1 MASAAAAV
9 PTQTPCIIFDSGKAG
24 LISIV
29 EEELP
34 TDVESPLA
42 SPSPQAPTWR
52 KVDYFG
58 KLETKNIRGLGVPS
72 ASGTGSPLASNPGS
86 GSPETSPRIAS
97 PRISIAGWGMI
108 PPRYTPHLGTNSQY
122 SHAELWSQA
131 SPKLPQLSSVIPDI
145 SDDEASRHGSIA
157 ELEIFLRKASIVQS
171 LTEKGSGTKSDI
183 EILIS
188 EESSDVLGPLHSPLT
203 PLTPSIRTSA
213 SPRASSEC
221 LGKTSSHEDQ
231 NVTSATTPKRPH
243 LDRASVFKQINNFAD
258 LHSFSFRQAP
268 KARKQSG
275 ATPDPM
281 SMDGGIQRPAS
292 ARVSLASSVLND
304 ATQDVM
310 LVNPITGERRMSIIR
325 PSLAGE
331 QLAQP
336 SLLRRSSSATPMYT
350 LVRRDSLL
358 VGGRRNPSTGSRPSL
373 STRNSSIR
381 SSSDI
386 RSGSSAHLSLPQT
399 PMSGDGQRNR
409 NLSASTRHMSS
420 ASNARTMSSA
430 RTMSTMSQSSYARTM
445 STSAW
450 SRTMSTFTRASSTS
464 SVTTYDVE
472 SARDN
477 SQQLQ
482 SDCVDTQTRRK
493 SSSFVPLFGQFQWN
507 KTNSAVELPMS
518 EPEPA
523 YQEALAGVEE
533 DPDFVEVEVKS
544 KAGSIARRASL
555 LANVFTNQDVDV
567 DPDLKFEP
575 SASEAEIKQG
585 IAQAQNE
592 RSLRKMVY
600 SRNFAIASLAMINA
614 FCIALSFG
622 LFSVW
627 YATAPLILAAP
638 LLRSTMVVDL
648 LISHTYKKARLLLKP
663 QREEPEV
670 PVMDYATVISFSNES
685 LEDIQSTLDSLVD
698 QKDVDMHKNLLLISC
713 NDNVWNSDCAKSTT
727 RIILEHILTN
737 IVDEAKF
744 RMPRDGPGTGYD
756 TMWCRRGI
764 YKGLPYVLMVKEGV
778 TKRIDVLDLSRNL
791 LHAYNLR
798 KESYF
803 NSVPSAFFAWY
814 KEWAELHDFAS
825 FDFLANISSES
836 ILDEHGISQLY
847 SQFLQSPNCVA
858 VSSRVE
864 IDPRSS
870 RWSVGNLFSNSHL
883 VYDQVRS
890 FHQTHIM
897 QKASVS
903 PSACQMLKICEETC
917 GPHVLEEIKKRRPY
931 SMSNMVKQIYS
942 SLEEDDMMQG
952 TPEASNLQATNA
964 VTYTRSSTTFSEFLA
979 QRQRVAFLTCATNL
993 AVLCDSHMHWF
1004 ERLSSA
1010 AELLAWCLPLFS
1022 LAVMVNFLRS
1032 AALQQNIPVLIVLSA
1047 VVALPW
1053 IYAFA
1058 SAMWLARSWD
1068 ARLRHLVGFPIL
1080 IVTGPFVA
1088 IYVAVSTIFNSHRLR
1103 PEQPRRRCSSAIT
1116 AQIQRSD
1123 V

>member
-9 PTQTPCIIFDSGKAG
+9 PTQTPCIVFDSGKAG

-58 KLETKNIRGLGVPS
+58 KLETKSTRGLGIPS
-72 ASGTGSPLASNPGS
+72 ASGTGSPLASNPRRS
-86 GSPETSPRIAS
+86 SPETSPRLAS

-231 NVTSATTPKRPH
+231 NVTNATTPKRPH
-243 LDRASVFKQINNFAD
+243 LDRASVFKHINNFAD

-268 KARKQSG
+268 KAHSYI
-275 ATPDPM
+275 
-281 SMDGGIQRPAS
+281 GGWS
-292 ARVSLASSVLND
+292 
-304 ATQDVM
+304 TQ
-310 LVNPITGERRMSIIR
+310 
-325 PSLAGE
+325 
-331 QLAQP
+331 
-336 SLLRRSSSATPMYT
+336 
-350 LVRRDSLL
+350 
-358 VGGRRNPSTGSRPSL
+358 
-373 STRNSSIR
+373 
-381 SSSDI
+381 
-386 RSGSSAHLSLPQT
+386 
-399 PMSGDGQRNR
+399 
-409 NLSASTRHMSS
+409 
-420 ASNARTMSSA
+420 
-430 RTMSTMSQSSYARTM
+430 SQSLGFNPTHVFCFKCSYYVNCSDHVNHVSIFLRPHYVHIRMVAD
-445 STSAW
+445 
-450 SRTMSTFTRASSTS
+450 
-464 SVTTYDVE
+464 DV
-472 SARDN
+472 D
-477 SQQLQ
+477 LH
-482 SDCVDTQTRRK
+482 K
-493 SSSFVPLFGQFQWN
+493 GLFHKFCNNLRQ
-507 KTNSAVELPMS
+507 
-518 EPEPA
+518 PEPA

-533 DPDFVEVEVKS
+533 DPDFVEVEIKS
-544 KAGSIARRASL
+544 KAGSISRRASL

-592 RSLRKMVY
+592 RSLRKMAY

-648 LISHTYKKARLLLKP
+648 LIGHTYKKARLLLRP

-670 PVMDYATVISFSNES
+670 PAMDYATVISFSNES
-685 LEDIQSTLDSLVD
+685 FEDIQSTLDSLVD

-713 NDNVWNSDCAKSTT
+713 NDNVWNSDYAKSTT

-778 TKRIDVLDLSRNL
+778 TKRTDVLDLSRNL

-825 FDFLANISSES
+825 FDFLVNISSES
-836 ILDEHGISQLY
+836 ILDEHCISQLY
-847 SQFLQSPNCVA
+847 SQFLQSPTCVA

-870 RWSVGNLFSNSHL
+870 RWSIGNLFSNSHL
-883 VYDQVRS
+883 MYDQVRS
-890 FHQTHIM
+890 SHQTQIM
-897 QKASVS
+897 QKTSRSVKGLHS
-903 PSACQMLKICEETC
+903 
-917 GPHVLEEIKKRRPY
+917 
-931 SMSNMVKQIYS
+931 
-942 SLEEDDMMQG
+942 
-952 TPEASNLQATNA
+952 
-964 VTYTRSSTTFSEFLA
+964 
-979 QRQRVAFLTCATNL
+979 
-993 AVLCDSHMHWF
+993 
-1004 ERLSSA
+1004 
-1010 AELLAWCLPLFS
+1010 
-1022 LAVMVNFLRS
+1022 
-1032 AALQQNIPVLIVLSA
+1032 
-1047 VVALPW
+1047 
-1053 IYAFA
+1053 
-1058 SAMWLARSWD
+1058 
-1068 ARLRHLVGFPIL
+1068 
-1080 IVTGPFVA
+1080 
-1088 IYVAVSTIFNSHRLR
+1088 
-1103 PEQPRRRCSSAIT
+1103 
-1116 AQIQRSD
+1116 
-1123 V
+1123 